1 MIPMSSALPLIKRHW
16 LVPVCNC
23 SRAHS
28 SFGHITNWSSL
39 RRIPARHIC
48 MSVHLIFAATAQVVI
63 ARVISFDHEARRLR
77 LSLALKTGN
86 PEAAGD
92 PAEAL
97 QLGDLVEGVVISITS
112 KEVSNMC
119 SAVSPALSPFRLLP
133 VLGSQAAHSY
143 VG

>member
-1 MIPMSSALPLIKRHW
+1 
-16 LVPVCNC
+16 
-23 SRAHS
+23 
-28 SFGHITNWSSL
+28 
-39 RRIPARHIC
+39 

-63 ARVISFDHEARRLR
+63 ARVINFDHEARRLR
-77 LSLALKTGN
+77 LSLALKTVN

-119 SAVSPALSPFRLLP
+119 SPVSPALSPFRLLP

-143 VG
+143 MG